1 MCGVD
6 GRSLAVEALRAF
18 APRKDHGPHTP
29 QVGLITCKDARI
41 TAGGHYNDVLGD
53 YALRE
58 TQFAALFPSWERASW
73 AHKAI
78 VSFHKLKAVD
88 CVKVE
93 GHSFCGAATAA
104 YDCPNPENAANEDIY
119 CILKAI
125 EDSGADIPRLVDAFK
140 IAAQGNDA
148 RAINLLSRHMVLHSL
163 TNLMEYPGVRQ
174 RMDMGEFAFLPIY
187 HVLKQDD
194 PDQYSYLEVFDLK
207 NGQWKRIN
215 KETPDGDFGFLYINS
230 DQESAGYRDIV
241 RQSIEWGVHVFEDGT
256 RIELPRHASSLIDQ
270 YPSLYGH
277 HRHLG

>member
-18 APRKDHGPHTP
+18 APRKDHGPHNP

-41 TAGGHYNDVLGD
+41 AAGGHYNEVLGD
-53 YALRE
+53 MALRE
-58 TQFAALFPSWERASW
+58 TQFAALFPMFERASW
-73 AHKAI
+73 AHKAS
-78 VSFHKLKAVD
+78 VSFHKLKEVD

-104 YDCPNPENAANEDIY
+104 YNCPNPEDAANEDIY
-119 CILKAI
+119 CVLKAI

-140 IAAQGNDA
+140 AAAQGNDA
-148 RAINLLSRHMVLHSL
+148 RAINLFSRHMVLHSVI
-163 TNLMEYPGVRQ
+163 NLMDYPGVRQ
-174 RMDMGEFAFLPIY
+174 RMGQGEFAFLPIY

-207 NGQWKRIN
+207 NGQWKKIN
-215 KETPDGDFGFLYINS
+215 SATANEDFSFLYINS
-230 DQESAGYRDIV
+230 DQESDRYRDIV
-241 RQSIEWGVHVFEDGT
+241 RQSIEWSEHVLEDGT
-256 RIELPRHASSLIDQ
+256 CIELPRHASSLIDQ
-270 YPSLYGH
+270 YPSLCGH